1 MNQTK
6 FRVEVTKADLKGAT
20 GVDIS
25 NPAAKLD
32 LFSLKAEVD
41 KLDIDKLTTA
51 PADLSSKPMYLIMML
66 LKKLCMIN

>member
-6 FRVEVTKADLKGAT
+6 FRVEATKADLKGAT

-51 PADLSSKPMYLIMML
+51 PADLSR
-66 LKKLCMIN
+66 